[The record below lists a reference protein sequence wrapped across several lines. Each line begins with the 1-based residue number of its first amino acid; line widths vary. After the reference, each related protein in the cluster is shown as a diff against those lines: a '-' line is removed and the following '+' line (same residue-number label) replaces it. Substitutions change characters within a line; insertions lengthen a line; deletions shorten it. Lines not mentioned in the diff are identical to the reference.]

1 LDPRDER
8 LVAMKTAL
16 PADAVAYGEA
26 VRGRLERLGGV
37 DFGLRAEGDRSLRDE
52 ARKALE
58 DLGAFEL
65 DVRDDLDQF
74 LAAAELCRAA
84 GALCL
89 PMPVV
94 EGLMQIDG
102 QRLAL
107 IDPAAP
113 RVDHGDLS
121 GGWIGADLYGV
132 AHQLNISAAPTR
144 AKLGPFL
151 VPATL
156 GEAVA
161 PVDADDIARHLV
173 LGAWRILG
181 GLQAAL
187 GQVVEHVK
195 ARKQFGQ
202 ALAQFQV
209 VRFGIADAN
218 VALVGLDELA
228 RYTAWRLAAAE
239 PAKRQADAAALRLH
253 AADTARSVLRT
264 CHQMLGAIGF
274 CDEHDVSVIDR
285 HLQPLLREPFSGE
298 SLALRL
304 VPAVRSGDF
313 ETLFSS

>member
-1 LDPRDER
+1 
-8 LVAMKTAL
+8 MKTAL
-16 PADAVAYGEA
+16 PEDAVAYGEA

-37 DFGLRAEGDRSLRDE
+37 DFGLRAESDRSLRDE
-52 ARKALE
+52 ASKALD
-58 DLGAFEL
+58 DLSAFEL

-89 PMPVV
+89 PLPVV
-94 EGLMQIDG
+94 ESLMQIEG
-102 QRLAL
+102 RRLAL
-107 IDPAAP
+107 IDPATP
-113 RVDHGDLS
+113 RVDHGDMP
-121 GGWIGADLYGV
+121 GGWIGADLDGN
-132 AHQLNISAAPTR
+132 AHRLEIGALPAR

-151 VPATL
+151 VPARL

-161 PVDADDIARHLV
+161 PVDQDDIARHLV

-181 GLQAAL
+181 GLQAAF

-195 ARKQFGQ
+195 SRKQFGQ
-202 ALAQFQV
+202 TLAQFQV

-218 VALVGLDELA
+218 VALVGLEELA
-228 RYTAWRLAAAE
+228 RYTAWRLDVAD
-239 PAKRQADAAALRLH
+239 PLKRQADAVALRLH
-253 AADTARSVLRT
+253 AVDTARAVMRT

-285 HLQPLLREPFSGE
+285 HLQPLLREPCSGE

-304 VPAVRSGDF
+304 VPAVRSGGF
-313 ETLFSS
+313 ETLFSVTQLS

>member
-1 LDPRDER
+1 
-8 LVAMKTAL
+8 MKTAL
-16 PADAVAYGEA
+16 PDDAIAYGEA

-37 DFGLRAEGDRSLRDE
+37 DFGLRAESDRSLRDE
-52 ARKALE
+52 AAKALE
-58 DLGAFEL
+58 DLGAFDL

-74 LAAAELCRAA
+74 LAAAELCKVA

-89 PMPVV
+89 PLPVV
-94 EGLMQIDG
+94 ETLMRIDG
-102 QRLAL
+102 ERVAL
-107 IDPAAP
+107 IAAAAP

-121 GGWIGADLYGV
+121 GGWIGADLDGN
-132 AHQLNISAAPTR
+132 AHRLEIGAPPVR

-151 VPATL
+151 VPAQL
-156 GEAVA
+156 GGAVA
-161 PVDADDIARHLV
+161 PVGADDVARHLV

-202 ALAQFQV
+202 TLAQFQV

-228 RYTAWRLAAAE
+228 RYTAWRLDAAE
-239 PAKRQADAAALRLH
+239 PAKRQADAVVLRLH
-253 AADTARSVLRT
+253 AADTARAVMRT
-264 CHQMLGAIGF
+264 CHQLLGAIGF

-285 HLQPLLREPFSGE
+285 HLQPLLREPCAGE

-304 VPAVRSGDF
+304 IPAVRSGDF

>member
-1 LDPRDER
+1 
-8 LVAMKTAL
+8 MKTSL
-16 PADAVAYGEA
+16 PDDAVSYGDA
-26 VRGRLERLGGV
+26 VRRRLERLGGV
-37 DFGLRAEGDRSLRDE
+37 DFGLRAEADRGLRDE
-52 ARKALE
+52 ATKALD
-58 DLGAFEL
+58 DLGAFDL

-89 PMPVV
+89 PLPVV
-94 EGLMQIDG
+94 ESLVRVDG

-107 IDPAAP
+107 IDPATP
-113 RVDHGDLS
+113 RVDHGDLP
-121 GGWIGADLYGV
+121 GEWLGADLDGI
-132 AHQLNISAAPTR
+132 AHRLEIGPVPYR

-151 VPATL
+151 VPARI
-156 GEAVA
+156 GEQVA
-161 PVDADDIARHLV
+161 PVDPDDIARHLV

-181 GLQAAL
+181 GLQAAF

-218 VALVGLDELA
+218 VALLGLDELA
-228 RYTAWRLAAAE
+228 RYTAWRLTAAE
-239 PAKRQADAAALRLH
+239 PARRQADAVALRLH
-253 AADTARSVLRT
+253 AVDTARSVMRT
-264 CHQMLGAIGF
+264 CHQLLGAIGF

-285 HLQPLLREPFSGE
+285 HLQPLLREPCSGE

-304 VPAVRSGDF
+304 VPAVRSGEF
-313 ETLFSS
+313 ETLFS

>member
-1 LDPRDER
+1 
-8 LVAMKTAL
+8 MKTAL
-16 PADAVAYGEA
+16 PEDAVAYGEA

-37 DFGLRAEGDRSLRDE
+37 DFGLRAEVDRALRDE
-52 ARKALE
+52 AATALA
-58 DLGAFEL
+58 DLGAFDL
-65 DVRDDLDQF
+65 DVRDDLDQL

-89 PMPVV
+89 PLPVV
-94 EGLMQIDG
+94 EDLLRIDG

-107 IDPAAP
+107 IDPVAP
-113 RVDHGDLS
+113 RVDHGDLP
-121 GGWIGADLYGV
+121 GDWIGADLEGNAYRLEIG
-132 AHQLNISAAPTR
+132 ALPQR

-151 VPATL
+151 VPARL

-161 PVDADDIARHLV
+161 PVPADDIARHLA
-173 LGAWRILG
+173 LGAWRVLG

-195 ARKQFGQ
+195 ARKQFNQ
-202 ALAQFQV
+202 TLAQFQV

-228 RYTAWRLAAAE
+228 RYTAWRLNAAE
-239 PAKRQADAAALRLH
+239 PQRRHADAVALRLH
-253 AADTARSVLRT
+253 AVDTARSVMRT

-285 HLQPLLREPFSGE
+285 HLQPLLREPFAGE
-298 SLALRL
+298 SLARRL

-313 ETLFSS
+313 ETLFS

>member
-1 LDPRDER
+1 
-8 LVAMKTAL
+8 MKTAL
-16 PADAVAYGEA
+16 PEDAVAYGEA

-37 DFGLRAEGDRSLRDE
+37 DFGLRAESDRGLREE
-52 ARKALE
+52 AGKALD
-58 DLGAFEL
+58 DLGAFDL

-89 PMPVV
+89 PLPVV
-94 EGLMQIDG
+94 EGLMRIDG
-102 QRLAL
+102 LRLAL
-107 IDPAAP
+107 IDPVAP
-113 RVDHGDLS
+113 RVDHGDLP
-121 GGWIGADLYGV
+121 GGWIGADLDGT
-132 AHQLNISAAPTR
+132 AHRLEIGALPQR

-151 VPATL
+151 VPAQL
-156 GEAVA
+156 GEVVA
-161 PVDADDIARHLV
+161 PVDADDVARHLV

-228 RYTAWRLAAAE
+228 RYTAWRLNAAE
-239 PAKRQADAAALRLH
+239 PAKRRADAVALRLH
-253 AADTARSVLRT
+253 AVDTARSVMRT

-285 HLQPLLREPFSGE
+285 HLQPLLREPCSGE
-298 SLALRL
+298 TLALRL
-304 VPAVRSGDF
+304 VPMVRSGEF
-313 ETLFSS
+313 ETLFS

>member
-1 LDPRDER
+1 
-8 LVAMKTAL
+8 MNTAL
-16 PADAVAYGEA
+16 PEDAVAYGEA

-37 DFGLRAEGDRSLRDE
+37 EFGLRAETERGLRDD
-52 ARKALE
+52 AVKALDE
-58 DLGAFEL
+58 LGAFEL

-89 PMPVV
+89 PLPVV
-94 EGLMQIDG
+94 ETLLQVDG
-102 QRLAL
+102 RRLAL
-107 IDPAAP
+107 ISPAAP
-113 RVDHGDLS
+113 RVDHGDLP
-121 GGWIGADLYGV
+121 GEWIGSDLDGA
-132 AHQLNISAAPTR
+132 AHLLTIGGLPAR

-151 VPATL
+151 VPAGL
-156 GEAVA
+156 GE
-161 PVDADDIARHLV
+161 PVDPVAGDDVARHLV

-181 GLQAAL
+181 GLQAAFA
-187 GQVVEHVK
+187 QVVEHVK
-195 ARKQFGQ
+195 ARKQFNQ

-239 PAKRQADAAALRLH
+239 PSKRRADAVALRLH
-253 AADTARSVLRT
+253 AVDTARSVMRT
-264 CHQMLGAIGF
+264 CHQLLGAIGF

-304 VPAVRSGDF
+304 VPAVRNGEF